1 VDRPHFPHSQVGGQ
15 RPKEEAF
22 DESCRR
28 RHPGDLFSKRF
39 GVIGLCYHDV
49 ITIRSAFMIFSRQ
62 PSDSVTKAAA
72 DLAQHQKREAA
83 LTSQLATATE
93 DARIAAVGELLTLRS
108 RRNANAKMAHTL
120 TWVFLA
126 LGAIP
131 VWAEPASAQQS
142 PQARRGLI
150 FVRLHCSQCHAI
162 GKVGES
168 PLPSAIPFRILRLRY
183 PVADLQRPL
192 LEGIHPGMPT
202 FQLTPSQVFDVM
214 AYLQTLP
221 R

>member
-1 VDRPHFPHSQVGGQ
+1 
-15 RPKEEAF
+15 
-22 DESCRR
+22 
-28 RHPGDLFSKRF
+28 
-39 GVIGLCYHDV
+39 
-49 ITIRSAFMIFSRQ
+49 MIFSR
-62 PSDSVTKAAA
+62 PSAPIAAATA

-83 LTSQLATATE
+83 LASQLATATE
-93 DARIAAVGELLTLRS
+93 DVRIAAVGELLTPRS
-108 RRNANAKMAHTL
+108 RRNANASKMAHTL

-126 LGAIP
+126 LGMIP

-150 FVRLHCSQCHAI
+150 FVRVHCSQCHAI

-168 PLPSAIPFRILRLRY
+168 PLPSAIPFRTLRLRY

-214 AYLQTLP
+214 AYLQMLP

>member
-1 VDRPHFPHSQVGGQ
+1 
-15 RPKEEAF
+15 
-22 DESCRR
+22 
-28 RHPGDLFSKRF
+28 
-39 GVIGLCYHDV
+39 
-49 ITIRSAFMIFSRQ
+49 MIFSR
-62 PSDSVTKAAA
+62 PSDPIAAA
-72 DLAQHQKREAA
+72 AANLAQHQRREAA
-83 LTSQLATATE
+83 LASQLATATE
-93 DARIAAVGELLTLRS
+93 VRIAALGELLTPRS
-108 RRNANAKMAHTL
+108 RRNANARKIAHTL

-126 LGAIP
+126 LCMIP

-142 PQARRGLI
+142 PQARRGSI
-150 FVRLHCSQCHAI
+150 FVRVHCSQCHAI

-168 PLPSAIPFRILRLRY
+168 PLRSAIPFRTLRLRY

>member
-1 VDRPHFPHSQVGGQ
+1 
-15 RPKEEAF
+15 
-22 DESCRR
+22 
-28 RHPGDLFSKRF
+28 
-39 GVIGLCYHDV
+39 
-49 ITIRSAFMIFSRQ
+49 MIFSR
-62 PSDSVTKAAA
+62 PSDPIAAAAA

-83 LTSQLATATE
+83 LASQLATATE
-93 DARIAAVGELLTLRS
+93 VRIAALGELLAPRS
-108 RRNANAKMAHTL
+108 RRNVNASKMAHTL
-120 TWVFLA
+120 TWMFLVF
-126 LGAIP
+126 GVIP

-150 FVRLHCSQCHAI
+150 FVRVHCSQCHAI

-168 PLPSAIPFRILRLRY
+168 PLRSAIPFRTLRLRY

-202 FQLTPSQVFDVM
+202 FQLTSSQVFDVM